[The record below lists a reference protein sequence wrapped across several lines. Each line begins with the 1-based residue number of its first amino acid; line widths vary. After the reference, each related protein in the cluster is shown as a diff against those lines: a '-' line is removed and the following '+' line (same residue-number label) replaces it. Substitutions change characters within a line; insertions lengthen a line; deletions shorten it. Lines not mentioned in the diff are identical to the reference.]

1 MDCCPGM
8 GGHAQRQA
16 VVSAESSPGTKT
28 CPFCGEAILAVAIKC
43 KHCASNL
50 ATLPVAVS
58 PNQGVRPPM
67 PALSPPAAPVPP
79 PEMPTGKCPTCKMDV
94 PVNTQRCPY
103 CQTDLKPGC
112 FKSGCLLVIF
122 GLGALLFLGFGIAI
136 VISGFK
142 D

>member
-1 MDCCPGM
+1 MDCRLGL
-8 GGHAQRQA
+8 GRYAQRQI
-16 VVSAESSPGTKT
+16 VVSAETTPGTKI

-43 KHCASNL
+43 KHCGSNL
-50 ATLPVAVS
+50 AAS
-58 PNQGVRPPM
+58 SSRIEQSPM
-67 PALSPPAAPVPP
+67 PALTPPAAPVPSQGLSA
-79 PEMPTGKCPTCKMDV
+79 EKCPTCKMEV

-122 GLGALLFLGFGIAI
+122 GLGALLFLGFGTAM